1 MPAIEESKKPEND
14 SFLFIANLHTLTAVK
29 DAAAIRENTYSV
41 AAAWLACGLDT
52 NKTTFYRQSD
62 VPEVAEL
69 TWYLQCFTPFPMLAN
84 AHSFKDKSDRLSDVN
99 AGLFTYPVLMAADIL
114 LYGAQIVPVG
124 KDQVQHLEIARDIA
138 EAFNNR
144 VGGSLVVP
152 QSKINEGTQYIP
164 GTDGQKMS
172 KSYGNFIDVFLPE
185 KELKDVINKKIVT
198 DATPLEEPKDAEG
211 SVVFKLYKLIA
222 PAHDVATLKGKLEA
236 GGYGWGHAKKDL
248 LEAVLARFAEERKAY
263 DHYMADKQELDRQL
277 HEGADKARITAL
289 STLHEVRRVL
299 GY

>member
-1 MPAIEESKKPEND
+1 
-14 SFLFIANLHTLTAVK
+14 
-29 DAAAIRENTYSV
+29 
-41 AAAWLACGLDT
+41 
-52 NKTTFYRQSD
+52 
-62 VPEVAEL
+62 
-69 TWYLQCFTPFPMLAN
+69 MLAN

-114 LYGAQIVPVG
+114 LYGAEIVPVG
-124 KDQVQHLEIARDIA
+124 KDQIQHLEIARDIA
-138 EAFNNR
+138 EAFNHR
-144 VGGSLVVP
+144 MGETLVVP
-152 QSKINEGTQYIP
+152 QSKINEETQYIP

-211 SVVFKLYKLIA
+211 SVVYKLFKLVA
-222 PAHDVATLKGKLEA
+222 PATDAATLKSKLEA

-248 LEAVLARFAEERKAY
+248 LEAILVRFTEERKAY
-263 DHYMADKQELDRQL
+263 DHYMADKQELDRRL
-277 HEGADKARITAL
+277 HEGADKARITAHN
-289 STLHEVRRVL
+289 TLQSVRHAL